1 MNVDSVW
8 LLNKK
13 QEVQIPMYQL
23 KLGDIIAV
31 RTGSMIPVDGEI
43 YQGECL
49 INEASIT
56 GEGLLVDIHEKKC

>member
-1 MNVDSVW
+1 
-8 LLNKK
+8 
-13 QEVQIPMYQL
+13 MYQL